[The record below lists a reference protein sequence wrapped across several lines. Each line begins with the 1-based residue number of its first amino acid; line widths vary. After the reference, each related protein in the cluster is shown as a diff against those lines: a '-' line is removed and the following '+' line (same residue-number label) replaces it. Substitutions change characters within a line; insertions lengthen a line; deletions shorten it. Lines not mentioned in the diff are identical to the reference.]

1 MTAKVRVIYST
12 YKHKQKT
19 SIPMIVCAI
28 IIITCND
35 YCKTQLRE
43 ETLVVFSAHT
53 APENFSLKVRN
64 DYIANYPPRETWR
77 RENYSL

>member
-1 MTAKVRVIYST
+1 
-12 YKHKQKT
+12 
-19 SIPMIVCAI
+19 MIVCAI

-64 DYIANYPPRETWR
+64 DYIANYPPRET
-77 RENYSL
+77 